1 MHSTQSIPLPDN
13 RNRSNEAIQN
23 IDDQREK
30 IKVIKGIIYNNI
42 TALPYFF
49 SDKIQNTMM
58 TVVGVGAMA
67 YLSSLEQMG
76 GGS

>member
-1 MHSTQSIPLPDN
+1 MTKEKKLKPSKVHTYKYNLPI
-13 RNRSNEAIQN
+13 EFLF
-23 IDDQREK
+23 
-30 IKVIKGIIYNNI
+30 YL
-42 TALPYFF
+42 T
-49 SDKIQNTMM
+49 DKIQNTMM